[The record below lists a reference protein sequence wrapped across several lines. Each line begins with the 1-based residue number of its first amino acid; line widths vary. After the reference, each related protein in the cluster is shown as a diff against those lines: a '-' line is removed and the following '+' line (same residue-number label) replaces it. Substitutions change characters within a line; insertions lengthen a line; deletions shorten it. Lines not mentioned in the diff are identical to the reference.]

1 MVIPISRPIERR
13 TLFHFS
19 HFATRCAVAAG
30 VLSTACAP
38 QRQPNV
44 DSAAAARHYTPQ
56 RREVTVTTVPLL
68 VKEMQAALPFLKQD
82 FAKGGVL
89 DGQEVY
95 GFYPSTLTMYAG
107 DTLMITFVNPE
118 DDEHSFALP
127 PNLYVK
133 IPGQT
138 ATTTA
143 TFVAKEP
150 GIFTARCA
158 IPAHSRS
165 MAATV
170 VVLPP
175 PAVTR
180 DGAAKD

>member
-1 MVIPISRPIERR
+1 M
-13 TLFHFS
+13 
-19 HFATRCAVAAG
+19 
-30 VLSTACAP
+30 
-38 QRQPNV
+38 
-44 DSAAAARHYTPQ
+44 
-56 RREVTVTTVPLL
+56 
-68 VKEMQAALPFLKQD
+68 
-82 FAKGGVL
+82 L

-95 GFYPSTLTMYAG
+95 GFYPSTLTVYAG
-107 DTLMITFVNPE
+107 DTLAITFVNPE
-118 DDEHSFALP
+118 DDEHSFVLP

-165 MAATV
+165 MVATV

-175 PAVTR
+175 PAVAG
-180 DGAAKD
+180 DGAAKH

>member
-1 MVIPISRPIERR
+1 MAIPTARR
-13 TLFHFS
+13 IQLHEILHLS
-19 HFATRCAVAAG
+19 HPAARCALMAG
-30 VLSTACAP
+30 VLMAACTA
-38 QRQPNV
+38 QREPKV
-44 DSAAAARHYTPQ
+44 DSAATARHYAPQ
-56 RREVTVTTVPLL
+56 RREATVTTVPLL
-68 VKEMQAALPFLKQD
+68 VKEMQATLPFLKQD

-95 GFYPSTLTMYAG
+95 GFYPSTLTVYAG
-107 DTLMITFVNPE
+107 DTLTITFVNPE
-118 DDEHSFALP
+118 DDEHSFVLP

-165 MAATV
+165 MVATV

-175 PAVTR
+175 PSVAG
-180 DGAAKD
+180 DGPAKR

>member
-1 MVIPISRPIERR
+1 MGAS
-13 TLFHFS
+13 L
-19 HFATRCAVAAG
+19 G
-30 VLSTACAP
+30 VSNI
-38 QRQPNV
+38 R
-44 DSAAAARHYTPQ
+44 
-56 RREVTVTTVPLL
+56 
-68 VKEMQAALPFLKQD
+68 
-82 FAKGGVL
+82 
-89 DGQEVY
+89 
-95 GFYPSTLTMYAG
+95 
-107 DTLMITFVNPE
+107 TFVNPE
-118 DDEHSFALP
+118 DDEHSFVLP

-165 MAATV
+165 MVATV

-175 PAVTR
+175 PAVGE
-180 DGAAKD
+180 DGPATHVGTATSAHVCAADAAHVSAADVGSAHGRHWLPAV